1 MNLPAIRPF
10 SFGSLILGQSIA
22 LHVYYLNA
30 PEGETRHMECHQ
42 TRIASYELS
51 HAKFSKTT
59 QAKKDWINKYN
70 RKPLDDLQSQNDLII
85 QDSSIPLD
93 DKSVSDDSDASSD
106 SDGSDSD
113 GDIAEEHVS
122 FDDDEDTRA
131 LEDLGEGMYLKYGE
145 PIELQEAN
153 INGINALLTNGGGFA
168 TLQRDK
174 GATIVFEKVCRRSRR
189 HAKTRVTEPS
199 LIKNGDTVMIKLVD
213 QFEPRGYLSIH
224 KGWWL
229 KWVQRVPRNSGF
241 FVIHTHDIE
250 GIDSASDEFMR
261 STHSQPLGIETQSS
275 YLIVGGTFHLRAKGS
290 GRQVG
295 VRVNNSAKFGGRV
308 LGLYKSGSYYVAENE
323 LGQEPSRVLSE
334 NSSRQMMTPLKLC
347 ACIPPFT
354 DNVASEGGASLLND
368 CLANRSQPV
377 PIGEFEDFNIDSP
390 AWLEIMHRSKR
401 SVFRV
406 YAVRIMR
413 SASFHND
420 ISTSTNDH
428 ILRLRTGKDLTPV
441 LRFGASVGTRR
452 FQDVRYVVLF
462 LSPSL
467 L

>member
-10 SFGSLILGQSIA
+10 SFGSLIQGQSLT
-22 LHVYYLNA
+22 LHIYYLDA
-30 PEGETRHMECHQ
+30 PKGETRHLECHQ
-42 TRIASYELS
+42 KRITSFELS
-51 HAKFSKTT
+51 HASYSKTT
-59 QAKKDWINKYN
+59 QAKKNWIDKYD
-70 RKPLDDLQSQNDLII
+70 RKPMAEIQGQNNLII
-85 QDSSIPLD
+85 QESIVPLD
-93 DKSVSDDSDASSD
+93 DKSVSDDSDVSSD

-113 GDIAEEHVS
+113 GDIAEEQVS
-122 FDDDEDTRA
+122 FDDDEETRA

-153 INGINALLTNGGGFA
+153 INGVNALLTNGGGFA

-174 GATIVFEKVCRRSRR
+174 GATIVFERVCRRSRR
-189 HAKTRVTEPS
+189 HVKTGVTEPS

-213 QFEPRGYLSIH
+213 QFEPLSYLSIH

-229 KWVQRVPRNSGF
+229 KWVQRVPRSSGF

-250 GIDSASDEFMR
+250 GIDSASEEIIR
-261 STHSQPLGIETQSS
+261 STPLQSIGIETQSS

-323 LGQEPSRVLSE
+323 LGQEPNKVVTE
-334 NSSRQMMTPLKLC
+334 NSSRQMMMPLKLC

-368 CLANRSQPV
+368 NPAPRSQPV
-377 PIGEFEDFNIDSP
+377 PRDFEGFNIDSP

-413 SASFHND
+413 SASYQND
-420 ISTSTNDH
+420 ISTSTTDR
-428 ILRLRTGKDLTPV
+428 ILRLRTGKDLTPL
-441 LRFGASVGTRR
+441 LRFGASIGTHR
-452 FQDVRYVVLF
+452 FQDDRYVVLF
-462 LSPSL
+462 LSPF
-467 L
+467 